1 MFFGNSI
8 LVHGERCS
16 FSPSLDLFRIAKIIR
31 HFDSVQIAARVAGSA
46 KYWVISD
53 PYNPAIPNSLH
64 LFLVHQKL
72 IGHLS
77 ALSSQLSVCP

>member
-1 MFFGNSI
+1 MFFWNSI

-46 KYWVISD
+46 KYWVILEPHS
-53 PYNPAIPNSLH
+53 PAIPNSLD
-64 LFLVHQKL
+64 LFLVHQKP